1 MGELH
6 GLLQG
11 NDRVAIAAVGMG
23 GVGKT
28 TLARQYVAGHRED
41 YPGGIWWVSVGQLVT
56 DVLGYAERAI
66 GLDELQPG
74 LSDSQIVQHY
84 WAKWERV
91 LPGRKL
97 LVLDDVGEFGDVKAF
112 LPLQGAF
119 QVLMTTRVRM
129 QPPVRLLKL
138 GVLRASAAFRLL
150 RSLMGD
156 DDRLRLEVGAARE
169 LCEWLGYLPL
179 GIELV
184 GRYLSEVSGSVA
196 SVLGQ
201 LKRKS
206 LEARAIASVP
216 GEMDYELNVRAAIE
230 LSWVTLE
237 EDARRAMMM
246 AGVFALAPIE
256 LGWLEDCLGDME
268 DVGETID
275 RQLVKRSLL
284 NRVENGYLLHSLVRE
299 FVRKKLDA
307 EENAKEVRLRGA
319 EVMIRVAFQYN
330 NEGSYQKAIPLCER
344 SLEIRKEQ
352 LGDRHQSTATSLNNV
367 ALLYVSMGCYRSAEP
382 LYLSSL
388 EVIQKQLGDRH
399 PETASSLN
407 NLAALYQSM
416 GCYDSA
422 EPLSLLSLEIM
433 KEQLGD
439 RHPSTATSLNNLAML
454 YESMGRY
461 ESAEPL
467 CLEFLEIRREQ
478 LGHRHPSTAMSLNN
492 LAGLYESMGR
502 YESIEPLYLESL
514 EIRREQLGDRHPDTA
529 GSLLNLA
536 TLYHDTNQNQKALS
550 LIQEALQIYL
560 PTLGLEHPTTQLA
573 SRWLRAIEQ
582 GIENGK

>member
-11 NDRVAIAAVGMG
+11 NERVAIAAVGMG

-28 TLARQYVAGHRED
+28 TLARRYVMGHRED

-74 LSDSQIVQHY
+74 LSDAQIVQHY

-97 LVLDDVGEFGDVKAF
+97 LVLDDVGEFGDVKPF
-112 LPLQGAF
+112 LPLQGLF

-129 QPPVRLLKL
+129 QPPVKRLEL

-206 LEARAIASVP
+206 LEARAIADVP

-230 LSWVTLE
+230 LSWVALE
-237 EDARRAMMM
+237 EDARRVMMM

-268 DVGETID
+268 DVGDTID

-299 FVRKKLDA
+299 FVREKLDRGMA
-307 EENAKEVRLRGA
+307 EAEDLQRRFAQGMTEIAKTIQQTVTLTDRARVVVAVPHLETVAKDLTECLGDEEKTCCCTRLARFYQSLSLWTEA
-319 EVMIRVAFQYN
+319 ERCCQ
-330 NEGSYQKAIPLCER
+330 R
-344 SLEIRKEQ
+344 SITISQEQ
-352 LGDRHQSTATSLNNV
+352 LGDRHT
-367 ALLYVSMGCYRSAEP
+367 
-382 LYLSSL
+382 
-388 EVIQKQLGDRH
+388 D
-399 PETASSLN
+399 TASGLN
-407 NLAALYQSM
+407 NLALLY
-416 GCYDSA
+416 Y
-422 EPLSLLSLEIM
+422 
-433 KEQLGD
+433 K
-439 RHPSTATSLNNLAML
+439 
-454 YESMGRY
+454 
-461 ESAEPL
+461 
-467 CLEFLEIRREQ
+467 
-478 LGHRHPSTAMSLNN
+478 
-492 LAGLYESMGR
+492 
-502 YESIEPLYLESL
+502 
-514 EIRREQLGDRHPDTA
+514 
-529 GSLLNLA
+529 
-536 TLYHDTNQNQKALS
+536 
-550 LIQEALQIYL
+550 
-560 PTLGLEHPTTQLA
+560 
-573 SRWLRAIEQ
+573 
-582 GIENGK
+582 